1 VQGDSGYDADD
12 DESVGDD
19 DEVYIGQPAGGDE
32 AGIQAVLLLVPDEVG
47 FFQHHGPFSGEAFS
61 LIMSAYQFDL

>member
-1 VQGDSGYDADD
+1 LLLFQGVQGDSGYDADD

-32 AGIQAVLLLVPDEVG
+32 AGIQL
-47 FFQHHGPFSGEAFS
+47 FFFLF
-61 LIMSAYQFDL
+61 LTR

>member
-19 DEVYIGQPAGGDE
+19 DEVCIGQPAGGDE
-32 AGIQAVLLLVPDEVG
+32 AGIQAVLLVPDKVG
-47 FFQHHGPFSGEAFS
+47 FF
-61 LIMSAYQFDL
+61 